1 MISTRINPGV
11 DYNTFKVY
19 QNKPQAG
26 TLLIKRVNPNH
37 ILLVQS
43 YGAAETFCQIGEELY
58 PHTDHVLYHEISE
71 WAIPA
76 HIVDK
81 ISIQQCM

>member
-1 MISTRINPGV
+1 MDSGV

-19 QNKPQAG
+19 QNIPQAE
-26 TLLIKRVNPNH
+26 TLLIKRVKQNH

-81 ISIQQCM
+81 IWIRQCM